1 MYWQYSI
8 AEFEQRPM
16 SWSTVT
22 WVVLLHVLAI
32 LLLATS
38 QEVILPQEETPLI
51 VRLIEQAP
59 AVPDI
64 QPVALP
70 VRQSSPKPVAKP
82 KQPAQPVAAK
92 PAPVVDSPIA
102 ASAPSPVTT
111 PAAAELQPAELPVA
125 KADPQP
131 VSTSAQPDPVAP
143 TPRQEPVEQ
152 PRFDAD
158 YLDNPSPGYPPLS
171 RKLRE
176 EGQVLLRV
184 RVTAEGRA
192 EQVHLHRSSGFERL
206 DERAVH
212 TVRQWKFMP
221 ARQGGKP
228 VDAWVIV
235 PIQFSLKG

>member
-1 MYWQYSI
+1 MYWQYTI
-8 AEFEQRPM
+8 AGFEQRPL
-16 SWSTVT
+16 SWPTVT
-22 WVVLLHVLAI
+22 AVVLLHVLAI

-38 QEVILPQEETPLI
+38 QEVIPPEERTPII

-64 QPVALP
+64 QPVVLP
-70 VRQSSPKPVAKP
+70 VRQSPPTPVAKP
-82 KQPAQPVAAK
+82 KQPAQPAVAQ
-92 PAPVVDSPIA
+92 PASVVDSPIV
-102 ASAPSPVTT
+102 ASALASVTT
-111 PAAAELQPAELPVA
+111 PAAVEPPPAEPAVA
-125 KADPQP
+125 KADPPP
-131 VSTSAQPDPVAP
+131 VSASVQPDPVAP
-143 TPRQEPVEQ
+143 KPREEPVEQ

-192 EQVHLHRSSGFERL
+192 EQVNLHRSSGFERL